1 MKKIVI
7 DLDDVITNCNG
18 WLYAINKF
26 LGTEYKEEDI
36 KSYYIQDLVPK
47 EKWEDYLK
55 FFITQ
60 NTYDHCQINE
70 NCVDVIKKLNE
81 KYEIY
86 ICSAYVY
93 RDDVMYSAD
102 ALKYKFEFLIKNFP
116 FINPERFVFLNNKHI
131 IDCDIRIDDK
141 LDNLENAKSKLLYT
155 AYHNKNISN
164 EDLEKQ
170 GVVRVNGWNEIKEV
184 LL

>member
-1 MKKIVI
+1 MILVTGITGHTGTYFIDELVKNNYKEKIRCIVRNENSKSLNHLKSSGLKYELAVG

-18 WLYAINKF
+18 WLYAINNF
-26 LGTEYKEEDI
+26 LGTDYKEEDV

-55 FFITQ
+55 FFVTQ

-93 RDDVMYSAD
+93 RDDVMY
-102 ALKYKFEFLIKNFP
+102 I
-116 FINPERFVFLNNKHI
+116 
-131 IDCDIRIDDK
+131 
-141 LDNLENAKSKLLYT
+141 
-155 AYHNKNISN
+155 
-164 EDLEKQ
+164 
-170 GVVRVNGWNEIKEV
+170 
-184 LL
+184 